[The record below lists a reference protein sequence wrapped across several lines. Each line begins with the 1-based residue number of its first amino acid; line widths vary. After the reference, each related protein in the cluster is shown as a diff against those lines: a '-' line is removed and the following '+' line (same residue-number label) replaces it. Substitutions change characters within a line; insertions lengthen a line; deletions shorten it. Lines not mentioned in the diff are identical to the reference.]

1 MWGVS
6 VPVEMSAFDL
16 AMEVRIAWYEM
27 LGVSEPNGSSRVGL
41 VIDRSVAK

>member
-1 MWGVS
+1 MS

-16 AMEVRIAWYEM
+16 AMEVRITWRKRT
-27 LGVSEPNGSSRVGL
+27 GVSETNGCSSVGL